1 MDKHEMKARMDAQLD
16 EWKNNLET
24 MKAKAAASQGQTHVE
39 YTQTVADLQKQYD
52 DLKIK
57 AAAAWD
63 AADDKLDSAQTD
75 LELGWEEWVV
85 RAKRSWSDLTK

>member
-1 MDKHEMKARMDAQLD
+1 MDRHEAQARMDAQIN
-16 EWKNNLET
+16 EWKSNLET
-24 MKAKAAASQGQTHVE
+24 MKAKAEVAQGQTHLE
-39 YTQTVADLQKQYD
+39 YKQTVADLQKQFD

-63 AADDKLDSAQTD
+63 AADDKWDTTRAD

-85 RAKRSWSDLTK
+85 RAKHSWDDLTK